1 MLMQFD
7 KRVRSLP
14 GGHAHFLLGWV
25 YLFTLSTDGPTA
37 DTGRGPS
44 INTPFV
50 LPNRAFEQLG
60 ASCCQNVLPTLERT
74 HLTYEQ
80 ARRAVA
86 AALSYLCFQC
96 FGHRLEGSLQVARP
110 GKSSRTLVR
119 IVRFR
124 SFRPNRPFSRTKKHV
139 P

>member
-1 MLMQFD
+1 MQFD

-25 YLFTLSTDGPTA
+25 YLFTLSTNGPTA

-80 ARRAVA
+80 AVVP
-86 AALSYLCFQC
+86 
-96 FGHRLEGSLQVARP
+96 SLLPYRTYACSVLATDLKDHYRWHVLGKVHAR
-110 GKSSRTLVR
+110 
-119 IVRFR
+119 
-124 SFRPNRPFSRTKKHV
+124 
-139 P
+139 